1 MSPAANKETETM
13 ARKFEPNNLVH
24 LPYLDALATQ
34 SLGSAVLAAAADKT
48 LPGPIDDAVAQL
60 KVAVDRMKAA
70 AMDRIPNGDPAA
82 RAADIKLDAA
92 WSALHGLLI
101 GWSRLPD
108 HPRAELAATLLKV
121 LFPDGLR
128 FTRLPFR
135 LEWVE
140 STNRLGMIDERGFAQ
155 QIEQFGAADMLTQIR
170 QAHAHYGEV
179 LSISTAHP
187 PVPGVGI
194 REARTA
200 VMKALRLLVV
210 RVQGAVT
217 LQDPASADL
226 ARDLLAPIETWEHT
240 AAVKPA
246 NDHVPT
252 PAPTPAPPV
261 AVVTPA
267 PVKTP
272 AAATGDGA
280 AGAGDDA
287 VAGATKRAG

>member
-1 MSPAANKETETM
+1 MS
-13 ARKFEPNNLVH
+13 RKFEPSNLVQ

-48 LPGPIDDAVAQL
+48 LPGPIADAVAQL
-60 KVAVDRMKAA
+60 KVAVDGLKSA
-70 AMDRIPNGDPAA
+70 AMDRIPNSDPVA

-108 HPRAELAATLLKV
+108 HPRAEQAATLLGA
-121 LFPDGLR
+121 LFPDALH

-155 QIEQFGAADMLTQIR
+155 QIEQFGAADILTQIR
-170 QAHAHYGEV
+170 VAHAQYGEV
-179 LSISTAHP
+179 LSISTAP
-187 PVPGVGI
+187 PPASGIGI
-194 REARTA
+194 REARAA

-210 RVQGAVT
+210 RVQGAVNP
-217 LQDPASADL
+217 QDPSSVDL
-226 ARDLLAPIETWEHT
+226 TSTLLGPIETWEHT

-246 NDHVPT
+246 SDHAPAPEP
-252 PAPTPAPPV
+252 PAPTPVPPAP
-261 AVVTPA
+261 VVTPE
-267 PVKTP
+267 
-272 AAATGDGA
+272 A
-280 AGAGDDA
+280 AGAEGA
-287 VAGATKRAG
+287 AAVGGVVAGAIKASV

>member
-1 MSPAANKETETM
+1 M
-13 ARKFEPNNLVH
+13 ARKLDPNNLVR

-48 LPGPIDDAVAQL
+48 LSGPIADAVAQL
-60 KVAVDRMKAA
+60 KVAVDGLKAV

-108 HPRAELAATLLKV
+108 HPRAELAATLLDV

-140 STNRLGMIDERGFAQ
+140 STNRLGMIDERGFAE
-155 QIEQFGAADMLTQIR
+155 QIEQFGAADILTQIR

-179 LSISTAHP
+179 LSISAAHP
-187 PVPGVGI
+187 PVPTIGI

-217 LQDPASADL
+217 AQDQSSAAL

-246 NDHVPT
+246 NDH
-252 PAPTPAPPV
+252 APTPQPTAPP
-261 AVVTPA
+261 AVVPPP
-267 PVKTP
+267 PVVTP
-272 AAATGDGA
+272 AAATAEAA
-280 AGAGDDA
+280 AGAGGA
-287 VAGATKRAG
+287 VAGGTKLAG